1 MNEEAL
7 LDAYTLFKS
16 KGYNG
21 SIEAFK
27 VLIESNPDALND
39 SFTLFSE
46 KGYNGDIESYKTLIG
61 VKKKDEPQISGV
73 IPEST
78 EMEDP
83 GMESPTPIPQT
94 AGSSDSNIEVE
105 DEIVEQ
111 STQEVETP
119 NQDVVTSQNNTMVVN
134 LGGGSQ
140 QPLSQP
146 VLKEKKTLLEQY
158 AGENWF
164 TDLAGDMWRAGVKGQ
179 AQGGSVDEALELYL
193 KGGGATDEDIMEFI
207 AAQKRLQTSG
217 YTEEQ
222 AEYDRVYNESGG
234 GLFGWLKGIASAPTV
249 LPAMLV
255 TSVSSMLTPA
265 ALTAAGTTIGTGT
278 AIGAAGGATVGGVGA
293 VPGAVGGAVAA
304 LPWAIMAASTTM
316 ETGLTLAELLQ
327 EEAKLR
333 GLKFDKEGVRKILN
347 DDEAMFDIRSKAIGR
362 GLAIGAIDRLSF
374 GLASSVTKKGL
385 LTAASK
391 PVTIAKAASIEAAG
405 GSLGETAGMLVAGQ
419 ELNVGEI
426 LNEGIV
432 GTLGTP
438 LSVGNAI
445 LKNKINPPVYK
456 IKGEPVTREFMTKF
470 ITKGNVQDVAAAD
483 ISIKNDPAL
492 KNLALNRR
500 NNARSEAIVRKQLA
514 EAGITD
520 ESKVNQLMDLEK
532 KKTRLQGNSTRA
544 GIRKLAE
551 INKQIDDVLDGKAI
565 DS

>member
-27 VLIESNPDALND
+27 VLIESNPEALND
-39 SFTLFSE
+39 SFTLFTE
-46 KGYNGDIESYKTLIG
+46 KGYNGDIEAYKTLIG

-73 IPEST
+73 IPENA
-78 EMEDP
+78 EMEEP
-83 GMESPTPIPQT
+83 GMDSPTPIQQT
-94 AGSSDSNIEVE
+94 GGSLDSNIQVE
-105 DEIVEQ
+105 EEIIEQ
-111 STQEVETP
+111 PIPEAET
-119 NQDVVTSQNNTMVVN
+119 SESNTMVVN
-134 LGGGSQ
+134 IGGDSQ
-140 QPLSQP
+140 QPFSQP

-193 KGGGATDEDIMEFI
+193 KGGGATDEDIMDFI
-207 AAQKRLQTSG
+207 AAQQRLQTSG

-222 AEYDRVYNESGG
+222 AEYDRVYNQSGG
-234 GLFGWLKGIASAPTV
+234 GLFGWLKGIAAAPSV

-278 AIGAAGGATVGGVGA
+278 AIGAAGGSTLGGVGA

-327 EEAKLR
+327 EEAKLK

-347 DDEAMFDIRSKAIGR
+347 DEEAMFDIRSKAIGR

-405 GSLGETAGMLVAGQ
+405 GSLG
-419 ELNVGEI
+419 
-426 LNEGIV
+426 
-432 GTLGTP
+432 
-438 LSVGNAI
+438 
-445 LKNKINPPVYK
+445 
-456 IKGEPVTREFMTKF
+456 
-470 ITKGNVQDVAAAD
+470 
-483 ISIKNDPAL
+483 
-492 KNLALNRR
+492 
-500 NNARSEAIVRKQLA
+500 
-514 EAGITD
+514 
-520 ESKVNQLMDLEK
+520 
-532 KKTRLQGNSTRA
+532 
-544 GIRKLAE
+544 
-551 INKQIDDVLDGKAI
+551 
-565 DS
+565 